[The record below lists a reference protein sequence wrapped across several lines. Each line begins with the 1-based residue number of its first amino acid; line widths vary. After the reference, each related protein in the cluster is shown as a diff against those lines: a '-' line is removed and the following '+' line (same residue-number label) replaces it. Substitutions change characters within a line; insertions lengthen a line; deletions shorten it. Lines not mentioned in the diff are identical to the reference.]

1 MAVGAAG
8 AAGTRCGWAWKA
20 FRGGEGALGIARL
33 YIWVMRLERVY
44 RGGCRHSRIMINV
57 AVNFNMASVRRRHEL
72 LLISCRRNRSRHSSL
87 FKDFSTNVGRISD
100 RELSRHPREAWSL
113 ADVG

>member
-1 MAVGAAG
+1 MCACDAYTDEGGGALVMAVGAAG

-57 AVNFNMASVRRRHEL
+57 AVNFNMASGVEDMSSFSFRVVGIEVVTRHYSKIQHE
-72 LLISCRRNRSRHSSL
+72 CRTHL
-87 FKDFSTNVGRISD
+87 G
-100 RELSRHPREAWSL
+100 
-113 ADVG
+113 